1 MNRAYPCRMT
11 EPVIQAPAWK
21 SPDTES
27 ILALLPQAWL
37 VTNRDGVV
45 IHMSPKAAEFG
56 VVFTD
61 RVENSDLIDL
71 IACAANGEVVTD
83 GEVVIAK
90 TRTHDER
97 TLRVR
102 TVAVNEGIVTLLEDA
117 TEERRLDA
125 VRRDFVANISHE
137 LKTPVGALS
146 LLAEAIE
153 AAVDDPTTLQHFASR
168 MRYETGRLS
177 SLVGDLIDLSRLQGD
192 ELLRTGE
199 MIQVDRLVTMV
210 LDDVQTLAKNKEIEI
225 VVGGTGNLTMWG
237 QRDQLASAL
246 RNLLT
251 NAINYSH
258 QGTRVA
264 IGTKLVD
271 DFVEISVVDQGIG
284 MSQAELERIFERFY
298 RVDPARS
305 RFTGGTGLGLSI
317 VKHICAVHGG
327 ECTVWSREGQGA
339 SFTMR
344 IAVNAATPTA
354 PAGSTTNLLRSIKAT
369 IAFAM
374 SSSET
379 LMTLSMYFLI
389 RSNGISPGLLTAM
402 PSAMVGLASMRTGLP
417 ALSDGM

>member
-1 MNRAYPCRMT
+1 MT
-11 EPVIQAPAWK
+11 EPIVQPDAWV
-21 SPDTES
+21 SPDIES
-27 ILALLPQAWL
+27 VLALLPQAWL
-37 VTNRDGVV
+37 LTDRDGLVL
-45 IHMSPKAAEFG
+45 HMSAKATDYG

-61 RVENSDLIDL
+61 RVENADLIDL

-83 GEVVIAK
+83 GEVSLPR
-90 TRTHDER
+90 TRTHEER

-102 TVAVNEGIVTLLEDA
+102 TTRITEGILTILEDA

-153 AAVDDPTTLQHFASR
+153 AAIDDPETLKHFASR

-192 ELLRTGE
+192 ELLVTGE
-199 MIQVDRLVTMV
+199 QIQVDNLVTLV

-327 ECTVWSREGQGA
+327 ECTVWSQEGHG
-339 SFTMR
+339 STFTMR
-344 IAVNAATPTA
+344 IPVNSPTHTTYDNVTPIE
-354 PAGSTTNLLRSIKAT
+354 G
-369 IAFAM
+369 
-374 SSSET
+374 
-379 LMTLSMYFLI
+379 
-389 RSNGISPGLLTAM
+389 
-402 PSAMVGLASMRTGLP
+402 VGK
-417 ALSDGM
+417 